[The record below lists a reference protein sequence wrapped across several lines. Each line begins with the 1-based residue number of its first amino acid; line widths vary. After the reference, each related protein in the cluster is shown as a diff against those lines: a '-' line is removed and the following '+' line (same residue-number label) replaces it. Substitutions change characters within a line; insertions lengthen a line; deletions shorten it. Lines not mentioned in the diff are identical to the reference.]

1 MVKKISREQM
11 MGLRMGIPLAAM
23 AVNSVNLNA
32 QEQDHTP
39 IANNEHQIEAQ
50 AASPTHEDEGKT
62 FISDAEMYS
71 RLQFDDQGENLFF
84 KTEDGNFQNIQYSKS
99 EAKKTL
105 KEERQALREAFEE
118 VSPENVVKTDTIP
131 VTEEHLIEGVELGYY
146 DPEQKQVVMRVLK
159 YDNEFLD
166 KFVNER
172 MINNPN
178 VYRQLSQLIDKDEP
192 SFDDCKNYVVECIN
206 NINARRKGITVHELN
221 HMKQDKNG
229 ILLPGISPEQSMI
242 LEQTNEISSNIAELL
257 SQRDEYIKT
266 GNIDAINDYF
276 QFYKDAIKN
285 KEIVPGSRVKEYE
298 DKEFALIMNGTQK
311 TWENELQDLY
321 MRKQT
326 LSSAIE
332 YIDEQSNIYLLN
344 PNDKELERRE
354 KSALSF
360 EINDRKVCLYDYR
373 EKQPQVPEQYL
384 SLVNEYYQQKFGGL
398 SQEQLEKIG
407 EIKSPEQLNKIKLE
421 KTADYQTQKRKEDAL
436 KILEKQGRIV
446 MSKHHNKSTGNINLL
461 AKKSDRTY

>member
-1 MVKKISREQM
+1 
-11 MGLRMGIPLAAM
+11 MGIPLAAM

-105 KEERQALREAFEE
+105 KEERQTLREAFEE

-131 VTEEHLIEGVELGYY
+131 VTEEHLVEGVELGYY

-178 VYRQLSQLIDKDEP
+178 VYRQLSQLIDKDE
-192 SFDDCKNYVVECIN
+192 
-206 NINARRKGITVHELN
+206 
-221 HMKQDKNG
+221 
-229 ILLPGISPEQSMI
+229 
-242 LEQTNEISSNIAELL
+242 
-257 SQRDEYIKT
+257 
-266 GNIDAINDYF
+266 
-276 QFYKDAIKN
+276 
-285 KEIVPGSRVKEYE
+285 
-298 DKEFALIMNGTQK
+298 
-311 TWENELQDLY
+311 
-321 MRKQT
+321 
-326 LSSAIE
+326 
-332 YIDEQSNIYLLN
+332 
-344 PNDKELERRE
+344 
-354 KSALSF
+354 
-360 EINDRKVCLYDYR
+360 
-373 EKQPQVPEQYL
+373 
-384 SLVNEYYQQKFGGL
+384 
-398 SQEQLEKIG
+398 
-407 EIKSPEQLNKIKLE
+407 
-421 KTADYQTQKRKEDAL
+421 
-436 KILEKQGRIV
+436 
-446 MSKHHNKSTGNINLL
+446 
-461 AKKSDRTY
+461 